1 MSAGEFCSMLTYG
14 RPRCDQGLCL
24 RENLLKADDTNA
36 MGLIE
41 QAPQVLEALRGD
53 AKQWKK
59 VQSAFP

>member
-1 MSAGEFCSMLTYG
+1 MLTYG

-41 QAPQVLEALRGD
+41 QAPQVLEALCGD
-53 AKQWKK
+53 AKQWKQ